1 MQRDRI
7 HVRQIVMICLGA
19 ALLSACQ
26 DKPAAPGSAA
36 ERSTSSVGSSVADH
50 ASKLDEIDD
59 SMAELQRHH
68 DEDPDKVNRLLAE
81 CQAETG
87 AVMEG
92 EGALQITKCIN
103 RKW

>member
-1 MQRDRI
+1 MQRKMI

-19 ALLSACQ
+19 SLLSACQ
-26 DKPAAPGSAA
+26 DKPAASDSATGSP
-36 ERSTSSVGSSVADH
+36 TSSIGSSAADH

-68 DEDPDKVNRLLAE
+68 DEDPDRVNRLLAE